1 MVQIEL
7 NPQELKLAAQEA
19 KYQWK
24 GDEGRLAAWLQS
36 GADISVPG
44 LKEWLTKWKL
54 ARANPVNLRG
64 ALARE
69 LQKAREELRDTDA
82 RDLPKAVEELST
94 ALKKNKASRTRQTSL
109 ASKFVFSLFPGSIPP
124 YDQFGQQGLGYV
136 FGDDIEAHDYSQ
148 YFKLFMKFHKA
159 LCSNNRAR
167 EVIAQHLSEN
177 PSGEVIAQHLPEN
190 PSYSPQVLQ
199 MRFADK
205 CLMLIGGFDPM
216 RMER

>member
-54 ARANPVNLRG
+54 ARANPVAYREV
-64 ALARE
+64 LARQ
-69 LQKAREELRDTDA
+69 LQIARAKIKNTDVK
-82 RDLPKAVEELST
+82 DLPMAVEKLAET
-94 ALKKNKASRTRQTSL
+94 LKRNGATTNRQTSL

-124 YDQFGQQGLGYV
+124 YDQFGQQGLRSV
-136 FGDDIEAHDYSQ
+136 FGYAIKPHDYSQ
-148 YFKLFMKFHKA
+148 YFDLFMEFHKA
-159 LCSNNRAR
+159 LCSNNRAG
-167 EVIAQHLSEN
+167 EVIAPHLSEN
-177 PSGEVIAQHLPEN
+177 PS
-190 PSYSPQVLQ
+190 YSSQVLR

-205 CLMLIGGFDPM
+205 CLMLIGGFDPT

>member
-124 YDQFGQQGLGYV
+124 YDQFGQQGLRSV
-136 FGDDIEAHDYSQ
+136 FGYAIRPHDYSQ
-148 YFKLFMKFHKA
+148 YFKYFMKFHKA
-159 LCSNNRAR
+159 LCSNNRAG
-167 EVIAQHLSEN
+167 EVIEQHLSEKN
-177 PSGEVIAQHLPEN
+177 S
-190 PSYSPQVLQ
+190 SYLSQVLR

-205 CLMLIGGFDPM
+205 YLMLIGGFDAK